1 MKKAERL
8 YLGDV
13 ASMGCVVCRNTG
25 WGESPAEIHHI
36 RNGQGMSQRANNYET
51 IPLCPAHHRTGG
63 YGIAL
68 HAGQEA
74 WEAAWGT
81 ERELLEQTIDDVRAH
96 RGQII
101 GR

>member
-13 ASMGCVVCRNTG
+13 ASMGCVVCRNSG

-36 RNGQGMSQRANNYET
+36 RNGQGMSQRASNYET

-63 YGIAL
+63 YGIAI
-68 HAGQEA
+68 HAGQEE
-74 WEAAWGT
+74 WEGAWGT
-81 ERELLEQTIDDVRAH
+81 ERQLLEQTIDDVRAH
-96 RGQII
+96 IGQII